1 MVDQSLEEIA
11 AELYALPPAEFTAAR
26 NARAKA
32 TDDPTLAARVKELRK
47 PLTAAWVVNLF
58 AREHTDQLGQALE
71 LAAELREAQ
80 TDLDAAALT
89 ALGRERRA
97 LVRSLAAEAARL
109 AVDRGEKVTPATTD
123 AVAETLNAAMFD
135 ARAAAAVASGR
146 LVRPLEASGAAE
158 VDLTDA
164 VAGGLDIDAP
174 EPAPPTDEVAARR
187 RRKQAERALRT
198 AEAQARD
205 ATRTRDDLERRR
217 KRLADRA
224 EELATRQQKLRQEL
238 ERLEREARQ
247 AQDELAE
254 VTAEHRAADAQVEDA
269 ERAVAEARAQL
280 DG

>member
-11 AELYALPPAEFTAAR
+11 AELYTLPPAEFTSAR
-26 NARAKA
+26 NARAKVVGDRA
-32 TDDPTLAARVKELRK
+32 LAAQISRLRK
-47 PLTAAWVVNLF
+47 PLTAAWVVNVI
-58 AREHTDQLGQALE
+58 ARERADQLGQALE

-80 TDLDAAALT
+80 ADLDAAALT

-109 AVDRGEKVTPATTD
+109 AADRGEKVTPATTD

-164 VAGGLDIDAP
+164 VAGGLDTDAP

-198 AEAQARD
+198 AEAQVRD
-205 ATRTRDDLERRR
+205 ATRARDDLERRR
-217 KRLADRA
+217 KRLADRSD
-224 EELATRQQKLRQEL
+224 ELATRQEKLRQEL

-254 VTAEHRAADAQVEDA
+254 ITAEHRAADAQVVDA

-280 DG
+280 DD